1 MSQQQVDRSVL
12 DPAEVDFSRMT
23 DAGRGLVAAVVQDA
37 DTLAVLMVGWMD
49 SAALEATQATGRVT
63 FWSRSR
69 GEQWVK
75 GETSGN
81 TLEVVSVHLDCDA
94 DAVLVVARPAGPTCH
109 TGAVSCF
116 DVASRAGGE
125 AAGAGGE
132 AAASGAGGDAPAS
145 EIGPADAPASEIG
158 HLARTIAE
166 RHRQRPAGSYTTSLF
181 EGGTRRIAQ
190 KVGEEGVE
198 TALAGVAQGD
208 EELLGES
215 ADLLYHL
222 VVLLTDRGLSLND
235 VEAVLRSRRG

>member
-1 MSQQQVDRSVL
+1 MQL
-12 DPAEVDFSRMT
+12 DVREVDFSKAS
-23 DAGRGLVAAVVQDA
+23 DAGRGLVPAVVQDA
-37 DTLAVLMVGWMD
+37 DTLGVLMLGWMD
-49 SAALEATQATGRVT
+49 AEALAATQETGRAT

-69 GEQWVK
+69 GERWVK

-81 TLEVVSVHLDCDA
+81 TLDVVSLHLDCDA
-94 DAVLVVARPAGPTCH
+94 DTVLVVARPAGPTCH

-116 DVASRAGGE
+116 DAAPGE
-125 AAGAGGE
+125 GEGAGGGE
-132 AAASGAGGDAPAS
+132 GVASG
-145 EIGPADAPASEIG
+145 APASEIG
-158 HLARTIAE
+158 HLVRTIAE
-166 RHRQRPAGSYTTSLF
+166 RHRDRPEGSYTTSLF

-222 VVLLTDRGLSLND
+222 VVLLTDRGLSLAD

>member
-1 MSQQQVDRSVL
+1 MSQQQVDRAVLDRAVL
-12 DPAEVDFSRMT
+12 DPAEVDFSRVT
-23 DAGRGLVAAVVQDA
+23 DAGRGLVSAVVQDA

-49 SAALEATQATGRVT
+49 AAALEATQATGRVT

-145 EIGPADAPASEIG
+145 EIG

-166 RHRQRPAGSYTTSLF
+166 RHQQRPAGSYTTSLF
-181 EGGTRRIAQ
+181 EDGTRRIAQ

-222 VVLLTDRGLSLND
+222 VVLLTDRGLSLAD

>member
-1 MSQQQVDRSVL
+1 MSQQQVDRAVL
-12 DPAEVDFSRMT
+12 DPAEVDFSRVT

-49 SAALEATQATGRVT
+49 AAALEATQATGRVT

-116 DVASRAGGE
+116 DAASRAGGE
-125 AAGAGGE
+125 ASGTGGE
-132 AAASGAGGDAPAS
+132 AEASGTGG
-145 EIGPADAPASEIG
+145 DAPASEIG

-181 EGGTRRIAQ
+181 EDGTRRIAQ

-222 VVLLTDRGLSLND
+222 VVLLTDRGLSLAD

>member
-1 MSQQQVDRSVL
+1 MSQQQVDRAVL
-12 DPAEVDFSRMT
+12 DPAEVDFSRVT

-49 SAALEATQATGRVT
+49 AAALEATQATGRVT

-81 TLEVVSVHLDCDA
+81 TLDVVSVHLDCDA
-94 DAVLVVARPAGPTCH
+94 DAVLVVARPAGPACH

-116 DVASRAGGE
+116 DAASRAGGE

-132 AAASGAGGDAPAS
+132 AAASGAGG
-145 EIGPADAPASEIG
+145 DAPASEIG

-222 VVLLTDRGLSLND
+222 VVLLTDRGLSLTD

>member
-1 MSQQQVDRSVL
+1 MSQQQVDRAVL
-12 DPAEVDFSRMT
+12 DPAEVDFSRVT
-23 DAGRGLVAAVVQDA
+23 DAGRGLVSAVVQDA

-49 SAALEATQATGRVT
+49 AAALEATQATGRVT

-81 TLEVVSVHLDCDA
+81 TLDVVSVHLDCDA

-116 DVASRAGGE
+116 DAVSRAGGE
-125 AAGAGGE
+125 ASGTGGE

-145 EIGPADAPASEIG
+145 ETGPADAPASEIG

-181 EGGTRRIAQ
+181 EDGTRRIAQ

-208 EELLGES
+208 EELLEES

-222 VVLLTDRGLSLND
+222 VVLLTDRGLSLAD

>member
-1 MSQQQVDRSVL
+1 MSQQQVDRAVL
-12 DPAEVDFSRMT
+12 DPAEVDFRRVT

-49 SAALEATQATGRVT
+49 AAALEATQATGRVT

-81 TLEVVSVHLDCDA
+81 TLDVVSVHLDCDA

-116 DVASRAGGE
+116 DATSRAGGE

-132 AAASGAGGDAPAS
+132 AAAS

-222 VVLLTDRGLSLND
+222 VVLLTDRGLSLAD

>member
-1 MSQQQVDRSVL
+1 MSQQQVDRAVL
-12 DPAEVDFSRMT
+12 DPAEVDFSRVT

-49 SAALEATQATGRVT
+49 AAALEATQATGRVT

-81 TLEVVSVHLDCDA
+81 TLDVVSVHLDCDA

-109 TGAVSCF
+109 TGAASCF

-132 AAASGAGGDAPAS
+132 AAAP

-166 RHRQRPAGSYTTSLF
+166 RHQQRPAGSYTTSLF

-222 VVLLTDRGLSLND
+222 VVLLTDRGLSLAD

>member
-1 MSQQQVDRSVL
+1 MSQQQVDRAVL
-12 DPAEVDFSRMT
+12 DPAEVDFSRVT
-23 DAGRGLVAAVVQDA
+23 DAGRGLVSAVVQDA
-37 DTLAVLMVGWMD
+37 NTLAVLMVGWMD
-49 SAALEATQATGRVT
+49 AAALEATQATGRVT

-81 TLEVVSVHLDCDA
+81 TLDVVSVHLDCDA

-116 DVASRAGGE
+116 DAASRAGGE
-125 AAGAGGE
+125 ASGTGGD
-132 AAASGAGGDAPAS
+132 AAASGAGG
-145 EIGPADAPASEIG
+145 DAPASEIG

-166 RHRQRPAGSYTTSLF
+166 RHQQRPAGSYTTSLF
-181 EGGTRRIAQ
+181 EDGTRRIAQ

-208 EELLGES
+208 EELLDES

-222 VVLLTDRGLSLND
+222 VVLLTDRGLSLAD

>member
-1 MSQQQVDRSVL
+1 MSQQQVDRAVL
-12 DPAEVDFSRMT
+12 DPAEVDFSRVT

-49 SAALEATQATGRVT
+49 AAALEATQATGRVT

-81 TLEVVSVHLDCDA
+81 TLDVVSVHLDCDA

-116 DVASRAGGE
+116 DAASRAGGE

-132 AAASGAGGDAPAS
+132 AAASGAGG
-145 EIGPADAPASEIG
+145 DAPASEIG

-222 VVLLTDRGLSLND
+222 VVLLTDRGLSLTD

>member
-1 MSQQQVDRSVL
+1 MSQQQVDRAVL
-12 DPAEVDFSRMT
+12 DPAEVDFSRVT

-49 SAALEATQATGRVT
+49 AAALEATQATGRVT

-116 DVASRAGGE
+116 DAASRAGGE
-125 AAGAGGE
+125 ASGTGGE
-132 AAASGAGGDAPAS
+132 AEASGTGG
-145 EIGPADAPASEIG
+145 DAPASEIG

-181 EGGTRRIAQ
+181 EDGTRRIAQ

-208 EELLGES
+208 EELLDES

-222 VVLLTDRGLSLND
+222 VVLLTDRGLSLAD

>member
-1 MSQQQVDRSVL
+1 MSQQQVDRTVL
-12 DPAEVDFSRMT
+12 DPAEVDFSRVT

-49 SAALEATQATGRVT
+49 AAALEATQATGRVT

-116 DVASRAGGE
+116 DAASRAGGE
-125 AAGAGGE
+125 A
-132 AAASGAGGDAPAS
+132 SGTGDDAPAS
-145 EIGPADAPASEIG
+145 EVGPADAPASEIG
-158 HLARTIAE
+158 HLARTIAK
-166 RHRQRPAGSYTTSLF
+166 RHQQRPAGSYTTSLF
-181 EGGTRRIAQ
+181 EDGTRRIAQ

-222 VVLLTDRGLSLND
+222 VVLLTDRGLSLAD

>member
-1 MSQQQVDRSVL
+1 MSQQQVDRAVL
-12 DPAEVDFSRMT
+12 DPAEVDFSRVT

-49 SAALEATQATGRVT
+49 AAALEATQATGRVT

-81 TLEVVSVHLDCDA
+81 TLDVVSVHLDCDA

-109 TGAVSCF
+109 TGAASCF
-116 DVASRAGGE
+116 DAASRAGAE

-132 AAASGAGGDAPAS
+132 AAASGAGGDAAAS
-145 EIGPADAPASEIG
+145 EIGATDAPASEIG

-166 RHRQRPAGSYTTSLF
+166 RHRERPAGSYTTSLF

-222 VVLLTDRGLSLND
+222 VVLLTDRGLSLAD
-235 VEAVLRSRRG
+235 VEAVLRSRRS

>member
-1 MSQQQVDRSVL
+1 MSQQQVDRAVL
-12 DPAEVDFSRMT
+12 DPAAVDFSRVT
-23 DAGRGLVAAVVQDA
+23 DAGRGLVATVVQDA

-49 SAALEATQATGRVT
+49 AAALEATQATGRVT

-81 TLEVVSVHLDCDA
+81 TLDVVSVHLDCDA

-116 DVASRAGGE
+116 DAASRAGGE

-132 AAASGAGGDAPAS
+132 AAASGAG
-145 EIGPADAPASEIG
+145 PADAPASEIG

-166 RHRQRPAGSYTTSLF
+166 RHQQRPAGSYTTSLF

-222 VVLLTDRGLSLND
+222 VVLLTDRGLSLAD

>member
-1 MSQQQVDRSVL
+1 MSQQQVDRAVL
-12 DPAEVDFSRMT
+12 DPAEVDFSRVT

-49 SAALEATQATGRVT
+49 AAALEATQATGRVT

-116 DVASRAGGE
+116 DAASRAGGE
-125 AAGAGGE
+125 ASRTGGE
-132 AAASGAGGDAPAS
+132 AAASGAGG
-145 EIGPADAPASEIG
+145 DAPASEIG

-222 VVLLTDRGLSLND
+222 VVLLTDRGLSLTD

>member
-1 MSQQQVDRSVL
+1 MSQQQVDRTVL
-12 DPAEVDFSRMT
+12 DPAEVDFSRVT

-49 SAALEATQATGRVT
+49 AAALEATQATGRVT

-81 TLEVVSVHLDCDA
+81 TLDVVSVHLDCDA

-116 DVASRAGGE
+116 DAASRAGGE

-132 AAASGAGGDAPAS
+132 AAASGAGG
-145 EIGPADAPASEIG
+145 DAPASEIG

-222 VVLLTDRGLSLND
+222 VVLLTDRGLSLAD

>member
-12 DPAEVDFSRMT
+12 DPAEVDFSRVT

-49 SAALEATQATGRVT
+49 AAALEATQATGRVT

-81 TLEVVSVHLDCDA
+81 TLDVVSVHLDCDA

-109 TGAVSCF
+109 TGAASCF
-116 DVASRAGGE
+116 DAASRAGVE

-132 AAASGAGGDAPAS
+132 ARAS
-145 EIGPADAPASEIG
+145 EIAPADAPASEIG
-158 HLARTIAE
+158 HLARTIAQ

-181 EGGTRRIAQ
+181 EDGTRRIAQ

-222 VVLLTDRGLSLND
+222 VVLLTDRGLSLAD

>member
-1 MSQQQVDRSVL
+1 MSQQQVDRAVL
-12 DPAEVDFSRMT
+12 DPAEVDFSRVT

-49 SAALEATQATGRVT
+49 AAALEATQATGRVT

-81 TLEVVSVHLDCDA
+81 TLDVVSVHLDCDA
-94 DAVLVVARPAGPTCH
+94 DAVLVVARPAGPACH

-116 DVASRAGGE
+116 DAASRAGGE
-125 AAGAGGE
+125 ASGTGAE
-132 AAASGAGGDAPAS
+132 AAAL
-145 EIGPADAPASEIG
+145 EIGLADAPASEIG

-181 EGGTRRIAQ
+181 EGGTQRIAQ

-198 TALAGVAQGD
+198 TALAGVAQRD

-222 VVLLTDRGLSLND
+222 VVLLTDRGLSLTD

>member
-1 MSQQQVDRSVL
+1 MSQQKVDRAVL
-12 DPAEVDFSRMT
+12 DPGEVDFSRVT

-49 SAALEATQATGRVT
+49 AAALEATQATGRVT

-94 DAVLVVARPAGPTCH
+94 DAVLVVARPAGPSCH

-116 DVASRAGGE
+116 DAASRAGGE

-132 AAASGAGGDAPAS
+132 AAAS

-222 VVLLTDRGLSLND
+222 VVLLTDRGLSLAD

>member
-49 SAALEATQATGRVT
+49 AAALEATQATGRVT

-81 TLEVVSVHLDCDA
+81 TLDVVSVHLDCDA

-109 TGAVSCF
+109 TGAASCF
-116 DVASRAGGE
+116 DAASRAGGE
-125 AAGAGGE
+125 ASGAGGE
-132 AAASGAGGDAPAS
+132 AAAS

-222 VVLLTDRGLSLND
+222 VVLLTDRGLSLAD

>member
-1 MSQQQVDRSVL
+1 MSQQQVDRAVL
-12 DPAEVDFSRMT
+12 DPAEVDFSRVT

-49 SAALEATQATGRVT
+49 AAALEATQATGRVT

-81 TLEVVSVHLDCDA
+81 TLDVVSVHLDCDA
-94 DAVLVVARPAGPTCH
+94 DAVLVVARPAGPACH

-116 DVASRAGGE
+116 DAASRAGGE

-132 AAASGAGGDAPAS
+132 AAASGAGG
-145 EIGPADAPASEIG
+145 DAPASEIG

-222 VVLLTDRGLSLND
+222 VVLLTDRGLSLAD

>member
-1 MSQQQVDRSVL
+1 MSDAVSGVDVQ
-12 DPAEVDFSRMT
+12 DVDFTKVT
-23 DAGRGLVAAVVQDA
+23 DDGRGLVAAVVQDA

-49 SAALEATQATGRVT
+49 AAALEATQRTGRAT

-81 TLEVVSVHLDCDA
+81 TLDVVSVQLDCDA
-94 DAVLVVARPAGPTCH
+94 DAVLVVARPVGPTCH

-116 DVASRAGGE
+116 DAVGE
-125 AAGAGGE
+125 
-132 AAASGAGGDAPAS
+132 PAS
-145 EIGPADAPASEIG
+145 DAVGEGAARGGAPASEIG

-166 RHRQRPAGSYTTSLF
+166 RHHERPEGSYTTSLF

-222 VVLLTDRGLSLND
+222 VVLLTDRGLTLAD

>member
-1 MSQQQVDRSVL
+1 MSQQQVDRAVL
-12 DPAEVDFSRMT
+12 DPAEVDFSRVT

-49 SAALEATQATGRVT
+49 AAALEATQATGRVT

-81 TLEVVSVHLDCDA
+81 TLDVVSVHLDCDA

-109 TGAVSCF
+109 TGAASCF

-145 EIGPADAPASEIG
+145 EIG

-166 RHRQRPAGSYTTSLF
+166 RHQQRPAGSYTTSLF

-222 VVLLTDRGLSLND
+222 VVLLTDRGLSLAD

>member
-1 MSQQQVDRSVL
+1 MGGSTVIDVQR
-12 DPAEVDFSRMT
+12 VDFSKAS
-23 DAGRGLVAAVVQDA
+23 DSGRGLVPAVVQDA
-37 DTLAVLMVGWMD
+37 DTLAVLMLGWVD
-49 SAALEATQATGRVT
+49 ADALSATQGTGRVT

-81 TLEVVSVHLDCDA
+81 TLELVSVHLDCDA
-94 DAVLVVARPAGPTCH
+94 DTVLVIARPSGPTCH

-116 DVASRAGGE
+116 AAGPGA
-125 AAGAGGE
+125 AAGA
-132 AAASGAGGDAPAS
+132 AAPPAS
-145 EIGPADAPASEIG
+145 ELG
-158 HLARTIAE
+158 HLSRTVAE
-166 RHRQRPAGSYTTSLF
+166 RHRTRPEGSYTTSLF

-208 EELLGES
+208 EELLGEA

-222 VVLLTDRGLSLND
+222 VVLLTDRGLSLTD
-235 VEAVLRSRRG
+235 VEAVLTERRG